1 MSKIKL
7 EIHHGGRLQLSP
19 TIAYIGGKKDIYE
32 NFDPDSITVT
42 DIAAFIIKECGYSN
56 YSTIWYKFEVDDF
69 SDIFVF
75 EKDKD
80 VMKILNTLQ
89 NNDCKVLQLFVEHEV
104 DEEPEVVA
112 TASSTA
118 PSLLTLTPQSQ
129 INDDIGEGQ
138 SHRMDDAAHQERTT
152 NTGAIDPDKVDLTG
166 CEFLDSD
173 AEQPDL
179 FFEDGGKG
187 KRVPQDNGGEQRDG
201 VAEQSGEASSILLPQ
216 YNDAYVSG
224 WDGEAHSEYDDSDE
238 LVSLDGSSD
247 DEANKRPRF
256 KSFNEVTDFKKPI
269 NLEVGLK
276 FANHQIYRQALK
288 QYCIENGIVFKYKK
302 NENKRITVICKKNC
316 GWRIHAAKTHDGEAF
331 QVKTFKGK
339 DHNCGWEK
347 DNRWVTS
354 KWLAEKFVDNIK
366 DTPDWSNTVFKN
378 QVLRDHNVEVSRHQT
393 YRVKRKA
400 KKQVEGSHT
409 EQFSKLWGYCAIIR
423 KTNPGSTMKLKLEN
437 SCFQRMYCCL
447 DPCKKGFLSACR
459 PIICV
464 DGCFLKGSFGGQLLT
479 VVSKDGNEN
488 MYPIAYAGL
497 QQVLESIGCDHRVCV
512 RHLYANFKKLH
523 KGKSL
528 KDGLWNV
535 CRATTMHIF
544 KHHMSVLK
552 SLHVDAHNWLTKYPA
567 NTWSKHTFSPRT
579 KCDILQNNI
588 AETFNSFILDARDK
602 PIITMF
608 EMIRGLLMQRFVAKK
623 EGMENYRGPICPRI
637 ETKLERAKL
646 ESRNYIFY
654 ATGDGRFE
662 VESPWK
668 REVVDL
674 NSRTCTC
681 KCWDLTGIPCRH
693 GVAAVYKMRRTLEE
707 YVDLYYSTS
716 TFLNAY
722 STTIGPVPGEE
733 YWPPTNCNQILP
745 PEYKTASGR
754 PKKARKRAEDEPQNP
769 FTNIN
774 TRKGVTTKCK
784 NCGKPGHN
792 YRSCKGP
799 ANPNR
804 KIYKKKKKS
813 KSTGEPSTEKKITT
827 HPPN

>member
-19 TIAYIGGKKDIYE
+19 TIAYIGRWKDINE
-32 NFDPDSITVT
+32 NFDPDFIMVT

-80 VMKILNTLQ
+80 VMKILHTLQ
-89 NNDCKVLQLFVEHEV
+89 NNDCKVLQLFVKHEV

-112 TASSTA
+112 TASSIA
-118 PSLLTLTPQSQ
+118 PLLLTLTPQSQ
-129 INDDIGEGQ
+129 IDDDIGEGQ
-138 SHRMDDAAHQERTT
+138 SHRMDDDAHQECTT

-166 CEFLDSD
+166 CEFPDSD

-179 FFEDGGKG
+179 LFEDGGKG

-201 VAEQSGEASSILLPQ
+201 VAEQSGEASSILLPK

-238 LVSLDGSSD
+238 LVSLDSSSD
-247 DEANKRPRF
+247 DEANKRSRF
-256 KSFNEVTDFKKPI
+256 KSFNKVTDFKRPI
-269 NLEVGLK
+269 NLE
-276 FANHQIYRQALK
+276 
-288 QYCIENGIVFKYKK
+288 
-302 NENKRITVICKKNC
+302 NENKRIPVICQKNC

-339 DHNCGWEK
+339 DHNCGWER

-354 KWLAEKFVDNIK
+354 KWLADKYVDNVK
-366 DTPDWSNTVFKN
+366 DTPDWSNTAFKN
-378 QVLRDHNVEVSRHQT
+378 QVLRDQNVEVSRHQT
-393 YRVKRKA
+393 YRAKRKA

-409 EQFSKLWGYCAIIR
+409 KQFKDVLLLG
-423 KTNPGSTMKLKLEN
+423 
-437 SCFQRMYCCL
+437 CL
-447 DPCKKGFLSACR
+447 QEGVLSACR

-479 VVSKDGNEN
+479 VVLKDVNEN

-512 RHLYANFKKLH
+512 RHLYANFKKLF

-535 CRATTMHIF
+535 CRATTMHNF

-552 SLHVDAHNWLTKYPA
+552 SLHVDAHNWLTKYLA
-567 NTWSKHTFSPRT
+567 TTWT
-579 KCDILQNNI
+579 
-588 AETFNSFILDARDK
+588 
-602 PIITMF
+602 
-608 EMIRGLLMQRFVAKK
+608 
-623 EGMENYRGPICPRI
+623 
-637 ETKLERAKL
+637 
-646 ESRNYIFY
+646 
-654 ATGDGRFE
+654 
-662 VESPWK
+662 
-668 REVVDL
+668 
-674 NSRTCTC
+674 
-681 KCWDLTGIPCRH
+681 
-693 GVAAVYKMRRTLEE
+693 VYKMRRTPEE

-745 PEYKTASGR
+745 PEYKTTSGR
-754 PKKARKRAEDEPQNP
+754 PKKARKRAKDEPQNP
-769 FTNIN
+769 FTNTN
-774 TRKGVTTKCK
+774 TRKGVTTKWK
-784 NCGKPGHN
+784 L
-792 YRSCKGP
+792 
-799 ANPNR
+799 
-804 KIYKKKKKS
+804 
-813 KSTGEPSTEKKITT
+813 
-827 HPPN
+827 

>member
-7 EIHHGGRLQLSP
+7 EIHHGSRLQLSP
-19 TIAYIGGKKDIYE
+19 IIAYIGGRKDIYE
-32 NFDPDSITVT
+32 NFDPDFITVT

-80 VMKILNTLQ
+80 VMKILNTFQ
-89 NNDCKVLQLFVEHEV
+89 NNDCKVLQLFVEHKV

-118 PSLLTLTPQSQ
+118 PLLLTLTPQSQ
-129 INDDIGEGQ
+129 IDDDIGE
-138 SHRMDDAAHQERTT
+138 
-152 NTGAIDPDKVDLTG
+152 
-166 CEFLDSD
+166 DSD
-173 AEQPDL
+173 AEQLDL

-201 VAEQSGEASSILLPQ
+201 VTEQSGEASSILVPQ
-216 YNDAYVSG
+216 NNDAYVSG

-247 DEANKRPRF
+247 NEANKRPRF
-256 KSFNEVTDFKKPI
+256 KSFNEVIDFKRPI

-276 FANHQIYRQALK
+276 FTNHQIYQQALK

-302 NENKRITVICKKNC
+302 NENKRITVICQKNC
-316 GWRIHAAKTHDGEAF
+316 DWRIHAAKTHDEEAF

-339 DHNCGWEK
+339 DYNCGWER

-354 KWLAEKFVDNIK
+354 KWLADKYVDNVR
-366 DTPDWSNTVFKN
+366 DTHDWSNTAFKN
-378 QVLRDHNVEVSRHQT
+378 RVLRDHNVEVSRHQT
-393 YRVKRKA
+393 YRAKRKA
-400 KKQVEGSHT
+400 KKQVEGSHA
-409 EQFSKLWGYCAIIR
+409 EQFKRG
-423 KTNPGSTMKLKLEN
+423 
-437 SCFQRMYCCL
+437 
-447 DPCKKGFLSACR
+447 
-459 PIICV
+459 CV
-464 DGCFLKGSFGGQLLT
+464 IMSDMQK
-479 VVSKDGNEN
+479 
-488 MYPIAYAGL
+488 GL
-497 QQVLESIGCDHRVCV
+497 QQVLESIDCDHRVCV
-512 RHLYANFKKLH
+512 RHLYANFKKLY

-535 CRATTMHIF
+535 YRATTMHIF

-588 AETFNSFILDARDK
+588 AETFNLFILDARDK

-608 EMIRGLLMQRFVAKK
+608 EMIRRLLMQRFVAKK

-637 ETKLERAKL
+637 QTKLERAKL
-646 ESRNYIFY
+646 ESRNYICY
-654 ATGDGRFE
+654 AM
-662 VESPWK
+662 
-668 REVVDL
+668 
-674 NSRTCTC
+674 
-681 KCWDLTGIPCRH
+681 
-693 GVAAVYKMRRTLEE
+693 AVYKTRRTPEE
-707 YVDLYYSTS
+707 YVDSYYSTS

-745 PEYKTASGR
+745 PEYKTAPGR
-754 PKKARKRAEDEPQNP
+754 PKKA
-769 FTNIN
+769 
-774 TRKGVTTKCK
+774 
-784 NCGKPGHN
+784 
-792 YRSCKGP
+792 
-799 ANPNR
+799 
-804 KIYKKKKKS
+804 
-813 KSTGEPSTEKKITT
+813 
-827 HPPN
+827 